1 MNILLKKIHMENFKI
16 FQSQTIDFSEL
27 TKIFAQ
33 NYSGKSSIADA
44 FTWVLFGKS
53 STGNSE
59 GKQFR
64 PRRYDENGVDIDR
77 VLVVVELL
85 LNVDGRDILIRKTQK
100 QNWVR
105 KRGSEVETYEGD
117 SNIYHWNEVEV
128 KETEHKKRVAE
139 IIDEELFK
147 MITNPHA
154 FVGKKQD
161 EQRKFLVEKVAMIT
175 DEEVFDTNEKFAELQ
190 AMIGNNTLEEIKAIN
205 KKALQGYKEQQES
218 IPIRIDEVS
227 KSIVELDFSA
237 KELQLNSLKE
247 QLAEVEL
254 KISDTSKSYEE
265 VGKLKTEIAEIK
277 TKISSIEWEE
287 KNKLDTS
294 KKEITNKL
302 DNVNYS
308 ISNMVNKQKKYDQ
321 DILLSESSIEANEKL
336 LSRLKE
342 DYTTEKNR
350 AMDENSC
357 TCPVC
362 QQEFPEDKKVKMQED
377 FQSNKDAKL
386 LDINRNGASVN
397 TIIKNEKSRLEELNK
412 QLVEVKSEIERLTPL
427 KETLINE
434 LNSKPTEVNLS
445 ANKEYQDF
453 KATLSALEFSL
464 SDTLE
469 NLKDTDTLKANL
481 NAQKQ
486 EIQSQIEIVQGV
498 IASKKTIDDAKDR
511 VVELKEELVQATIQA
526 AKCERILLLLEDFE
540 KAKMDLLSERINSK
554 FKVVKWKLFHTQKNG
569 GVENVCVCMINGSQ
583 YGENTTSTTERLMA
597 GLDIVSTLQDIHN
610 TNAPIWIDNAESYND
625 FNIPKMDCQMVLIK
639 VAEPIYEYMT
649 DANGEKIMGAD
660 GKPII
665 AKVIYDGS
673 LVVEHN

>member
-1 MNILLKKIHMENFKI
+1 MNIILKKIHMENFKI
-16 FQSQTIDFSEL
+16 FQNQTIDFSEL

-33 NYSGKSSIADA
+33 NYNGKSSIADA

-64 PRRYDENGVDIDR
+64 PRRHDENGIDIDR
-77 VLVVVELL
+77 VLVLVELL
-85 LNVDGRDILIRKTQK
+85 ISVDGRDILIRKTQK

-175 DEEVFDTNEKFAELQ
+175 DEEVFETNEKFTELQ
-190 AMIGNNTLEEIKAIN
+190 AMAGNNTLEEIKAIN
-205 KKALQGYKEQQES
+205 KKALQGYKDQRES

-287 KNKLDTS
+287 INKLDTS

-386 LDINRNGASVN
+386 LDINRNGASVK
-397 TIIKNEKSRLEELNK
+397 TTIKNEKSRLEEFNK
-412 QLVEVKSEIERLTPL
+412 QLVEVKSEIERLAPL

-597 GLDIVSTLQDIHN
+597 GLDIVSTLQDIYN

-625 FNIPKMDCQMVLIK
+625 FNIPKMDCQLITLN
-639 VAEPIYEYMT
+639 VST
-649 DANGEKIMGAD
+649 DSE
-660 GKPII
+660 
-665 AKVIYDGS
+665 